1 MVRPTVCDQVRQAM
15 RDCLNAGVEIFTLG
29 QYLRPSK
36 RHLKVKR
43 MLPPAEYDAYRDEGM
58 AMGFRSAGEA
68 DTQVAAALS
77 TSRATFLRC
86 TPQVRGERAA
96 GALLVQGGR
105 GLPRGLPQ
113 AARRAEGGAARGDLG
128 ARLSAERRGVP
139 ALS

>member
-58 AMGFRSAGEA
+58 AMGFKFVASGPLVRSSYKAGEVLMEA
-68 DTQVAAALS
+68 FQ
-77 TSRATFLRC
+77 
-86 TPQVRGERAA
+86 P
-96 GALLVQGGR
+96 
-105 GLPRGLPQ
+105 
-113 AARRAEGGAARGDLG
+113 
-128 ARLSAERRGVP
+128 
-139 ALS
+139 